1 MISGRLVMYVYA
13 SASIVTLGAYA
24 LDKLAA
30 LRGGNRVRERT
41 LHLLALAGG
50 WPGGLAGQL
59 LFRHKFSKPSFLI
72 GFWLTVLANGAML
85 LYLLKLFP

>member
-1 MISGRLVMYVYA
+1 MITGRMVIFIYA
-13 SASIVTLGAYA
+13 SASIVTLGVYA

-30 LRGGNRVRERT
+30 QRGGRRIRERT

-59 LFRHKFSKPSFLI
+59 LLRHKFSKPSFLI

-85 LYLLKLFP
+85 LYLLKLLS